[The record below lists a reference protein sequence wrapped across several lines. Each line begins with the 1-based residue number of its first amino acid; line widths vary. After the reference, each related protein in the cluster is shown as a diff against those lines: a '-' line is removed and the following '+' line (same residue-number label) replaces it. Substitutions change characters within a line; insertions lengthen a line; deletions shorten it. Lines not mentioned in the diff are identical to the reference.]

1 MNTILIVDDEN
12 DIIEIISEY
21 AKNLGYNVLTANNG
35 SEALKIFKEN
45 NNIDLIILDIMIP
58 DFDGYYVAKEIRKS
72 KNIPIIMLSA
82 KSEVEDK
89 LKGFE
94 IGVVDYVTKPFS
106 PRELMARVRVNLT
119 KKQNIDNVNIDE
131 YSFDGVIINRTAKK
145 VFVDGEAIELTIKEY
160 ELLNYLTKNKN
171 ILLSREQILDNVW
184 GMDFFGIDRTV
195 DTHIKS
201 LRKKL
206 GKYRNHIITL
216 RGAGYRFEE

>member
-21 AKNLGYNVLTANNG
+21 VKNSGYNVLTANNG

-45 NNIDLIILDIMIP
+45 NNIDLIILDIMMP
-58 DFDGYYVAKEIRKS
+58 DFDGYYVANAIRKN

-106 PRELMARVRVNLT
+106 PRELIARVRVNLT
-119 KKQNIDNVNIDE
+119 REQNKDDVNIDE
-131 YSFDGVIINRTAKK
+131 YSFDGVVINRIAKK
-145 VFVDGEAIELTIKEY
+145 VFVDGETIELTIKEY
-160 ELLNYLTKNKN
+160 ELLCNSF
-171 ILLSREQILDNVW
+171 IQ
-184 GMDFFGIDRTV
+184 F
-195 DTHIKS
+195 
-201 LRKKL
+201 
-206 GKYRNHIITL
+206 
-216 RGAGYRFEE
+216 